1 MPVFESTLRA
11 IVAGSEYSFTL
22 SSVGLEFDFTSVPA
36 VLYLDPP
43 LVDGVSTGRISIKH
57 LGAGGT
63 NLSSQSGKV
72 VTFKLTPAQTFAMAV
87 GVWQATVCIG
97 TPGVDIKADI
107 PRNVLV
113 IKPIGGGIPQS

>member
-43 LVDGVSTGRISIKH
+43 LVDGVSTGRIVIKH
-57 LGAGGT
+57 LNGGPS
-63 NLSSQSGKV
+63 LASQSGKV

>member
-43 LVDGVSTGRISIKH
+43 LVDGVSTSRIVIKH
-57 LGAGGT
+57 LNGGPSLASQAGK
-63 NLSSQSGKV
+63 L
-72 VTFKLTPAQTFAMAV
+72 VTFKLTPAQTCAMAV
-87 GVWQATVCIG
+87 GVWQATVGIG
-97 TPGVDIKADI
+97 TPGNDIKADE
-107 PRNVLV
+107 PRNVMV